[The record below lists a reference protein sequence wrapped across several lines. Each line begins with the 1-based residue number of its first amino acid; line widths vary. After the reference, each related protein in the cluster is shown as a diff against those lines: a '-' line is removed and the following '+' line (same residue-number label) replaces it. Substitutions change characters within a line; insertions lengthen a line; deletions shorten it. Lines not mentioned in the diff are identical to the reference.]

1 MVPKRIGQ
9 MEKAIKS
16 MDFAEFARI
25 TCADSNQFHATC
37 LDTSPPIFYLNDS
50 SRRLIGLVERW
61 NRHAGEPQVAYTFDA
76 GPNAVMFAK
85 NKEVAVQLLK
95 RLLYQFPPS
104 AEADL
109 SRYDYLGHS

>member
-1 MVPKRIGQ
+1 M
-9 MEKAIKS
+9 
-16 MDFAEFARI
+16 FAVNA
-25 TCADSNQFHATC
+25 SKV
-37 LDTSPPIFYLNDS
+37 
-50 SRRLIGLVERW
+50 LVLTFDVLLLLF
-61 NRHAGEPQVAYTFDA
+61 QVAYTFDA